1 MLEKVILEN
10 GSNAQELEVLA
21 PELVALPL
29 FVGLTMAHIS
39 VIRNAEQA
47 QAILP
52 MLLACEVLGF
62 DTESQPTFIKGQKST
77 GPHLIQF
84 ATANHAYLFPLVQE
98 DAAVDEVAQILTA
111 PKVLKVGF
119 GLRNDLRAL
128 QSKCG
133 LSCAP
138 TVDLARALRTG
149 KKPEVGAKTGVARIL
164 QAHMHK
170 PKNVTTSNWARAQL
184 SPQQILYAANDAY
197 AALLV
202 YQRWLEL
209 NKPLQKS
216 THLSSSFA

>member
-1 MLEKVILEN
+1 MSNTSILEKLALETGTIAGDAN
-10 GSNAQELEVLA
+10 EEQDLEVA
-21 PELVALPL
+21 VANVVALPL

-39 VIRNAEQA
+39 VINTAQQA
-47 QAILP
+47 QQVLP

-84 ATANHAYLFPLVQE
+84 ATTSHAYLFPLVHA
-98 DAAVDEVAQILTA
+98 DAAIAEVTQILTA

-128 QSKCG
+128 QNKYS
-133 LSCAP
+133 LHCAP
-138 TVDLARALRTG
+138 TVDLARALRQG

-164 QAHMHK
+164 QAHLHK
-170 PKNVTTSNWARAQL
+170 PKSVTTSNWARAQL

-197 AALLV
+197 AALMV

-209 NKPLQKS
+209 S
-216 THLSSSFA
+216 